1 MAIDMRVQSACQNDA
16 VTLMGSY
23 NSTPG
28 SAANS
33 EDLTMV
39 SSPTVGGGLR
49 GRLRELADALS
60 PVQQSG
66 ERHGGM
72 CRCPDSR
79 LKKLSAGGSSSNDLT
94 PNLRICLARLQHGQV
109 AKVGAADPFVD
120 ESRYVEKCRCG
131 TFGRVD

>member
-1 MAIDMRVQSACQNDA
+1 
-16 VTLMGSY
+16 MGSY

-66 ERHGGM
+66 ERDSGM
-72 CRCPDSR
+72 RRCPHSR
-79 LKKLSAGGSSSNDLT
+79 LKKLSAGGSSSSDLT
-94 PNLRICLARLQHGQV
+94 PNLPDMPCPTQHGQV
-109 AKVGAADPFVD
+109 AKVGAADPSVD
-120 ESRYVEKCRCG
+120 ESRYVEKCRYG
-131 TFGRVD
+131 TFG